1 MSQPRD
7 APASAQAS
15 FGGPVSDG
23 RVLSIDR
30 FRGTLVLLMV
40 VANYLSEIAA
50 VPGYLKHTPD
60 VGLTIIDVGAPCFV
74 FAIGLTYADS
84 FHRRAARGMTGA
96 YRHFVLRYLALI
108 GIGAI
113 LSAGGTQIAGQPS
126 DWGVLQAL
134 GMAGLISLPVIRL
147 GTVLRFAIGGG
158 LLIGYQVIVDV
169 IGPPVVRGE
178 VQGGLIGSLSWGA
191 LLILSTAVAD
201 VWRRGTRPMLWCCA
215 ALASIAVLS
224 AIVVPVSKTR
234 VSLSYVLV
242 ALAIGAVGFLVFDL
256 LSRALPARAGYLAW
270 WGENALVL
278 YILHLLLLGAVALPP
293 ASWWYVDA
301 SPWLVAA
308 QLVAILGILSGV
320 AWWLHRSG
328 RRLRL

>member
-1 MSQPRD
+1 M
-7 APASAQAS
+7 
-15 FGGPVSDG
+15 SDG

-30 FRGTLVLLMV
+30 FRGALVLLMV
-40 VANYLSEIAA
+40 VANYLSEIPA
-50 VPGYLKHTPD
+50 VPGYLKHAPD

-74 FAIGLTYADS
+74 FAMGLTYADS
-84 FHRRAARGMTGA
+84 FRRRAARGMAGA
-96 YRHFVLRYLALI
+96 YRQFAVRYLALI

-113 LSAGGTQIAGQPS
+113 LSAGGTQVAGQPS

-134 GMAGLISLPVIRL
+134 GAAGLICLPFIRL
-147 GTVLRFAIGGG
+147 GMAARFAVGAG
-158 LLIGYQVIVDV
+158 LLIGYQALVDV
-169 IGPPVVRGE
+169 IGPQVIRGE

-191 LLILSTAVAD
+191 LLILSTAVAE
-201 VWRRGTRPMLWCCA
+201 VWRRGTRSMLWCCA

-242 ALAIGAVGFLVFDL
+242 TLAIGAVGFLLFDL
-256 LSRALPARAGYLAW
+256 FSRVLPRRAGYLAW

-278 YILHLLLLGAVALPP
+278 YVLHLFLLGVVQLP
-293 ASWWYVDA
+293 AAAWWYVHA
-301 SPWLVAA
+301 SAWLLAA

-320 AWWLHRSG
+320 AWWLDRTG

>member
-1 MSQPRD
+1 
-7 APASAQAS
+7 
-15 FGGPVSDG
+15 VSDG

-74 FAIGLTYADS
+74 FAMGLTYADS
-84 FHRRAARGMTGA
+84 FRRRAARGMTAA
-96 YRHFVLRYLALI
+96 YRHFAVRYLALI

-113 LSAGGTQIAGQPS
+113 LSAGGTQVAGEPS

-134 GMAGLISLPVIRL
+134 GAAGLICLPFIRL
-147 GTVLRFAIGGG
+147 GMAARFAIGGG
-158 LLIGYQVIVDV
+158 LLVGYQALMDV
-169 IGPPVVRGE
+169 IGPSAIRTE
-178 VQGGLIGSLSWGA
+178 VQGGLIGSLAWGA

-201 VWRRGTRPMLWCCA
+201 AWHRGTRPMLWCCA
-215 ALASIAVLS
+215 ALASVAVLS
-224 AIVVPVSKTR
+224 AIVVPVSKSR

-242 ALAIGAVGFLVFDL
+242 TLAIGAIGFVLFDL
-256 LSRALPARAGYLAW
+256 LSRVLPGRAGYLAW

-278 YILHLLLLGAVALPP
+278 YVLHLFLLGAVQLPP
-293 ASWWYVDA
+293 AGWWYVHA
-301 SPWLVAA
+301 SAWLLAA
-308 QLVAILGILSGV
+308 QLIAILGILSGV

-328 RRLRL
+328 RLLRL